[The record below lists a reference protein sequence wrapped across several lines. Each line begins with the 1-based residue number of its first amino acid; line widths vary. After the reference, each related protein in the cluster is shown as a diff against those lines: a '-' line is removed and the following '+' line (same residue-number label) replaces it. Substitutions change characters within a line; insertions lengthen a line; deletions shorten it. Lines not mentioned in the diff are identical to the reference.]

1 MSKIKIEDLR
11 FSSSSIDD
19 FFADRSTFREH
30 TASAKKIRI
39 ASTHQLSGFHVI
51 ASDTLVRV
59 SQQDFWKLG
68 QDSEGYFIER
78 LVDDQEGPVN
88 G

>member
-1 MSKIKIEDLR
+1 MSKIDITDLR

-19 FFADRSTFREH
+19 FFVDRPARTKV
-30 TASAKKIRI
+30 ASAGKVRV
-39 ASTHQLSGFHVI
+39 ASLHALAGFERV
-51 ASDTLVRV
+51 AADTLVRV

-68 QDSEGYFIER
+68 QDDEGFFIER
-78 LVDDQEGPVN
+78 LVDDSSSPVK